1 MQQQLF
7 PKQAGNDNKIQLGSR
22 LELEII
28 KGIKPKARLY
38 RAGIFIKPVELSDK
52 IAKRLL
58 VVEAVELGANQTKLA
73 KALGISRQT
82 SNFSIIPCILKKTL
96 DSHSGW
102 WYTLPHHGNFIHYS
116 RQTAHS

>member
-82 SNFSIIPCILKKTL
+82 SNFSITPCNRGLSSK
-96 DSHSGW
+96 
-102 WYTLPHHGNFIHYS
+102 
-116 RQTAHS
+116 